1 MKKLYY
7 IYIPLF
13 IILTFFLTS
22 CLGDKEQDV
31 TDSEKETYSITYRIS
46 TKSSNDQFASDD
58 EMMKTILLFIVDSN
72 NKIERKVAQTLPAT
86 KQVHEIEVKLT
97 AGIKTVYGFA
107 NLSAENIATA
117 GLNLE
122 EGVTMPDLSSATAT
136 IANGF
141 SINSTTNSYLPMSNK
156 TAFTVAKIAGQTF
169 NMELIRMVCK
179 MKLNFKNE
187 TGNTISLK
195 NIVLSPVTTSSV
207 YLLPRSNGEVPPELP
222 ESTTAGDYSYIFS
235 GTPSFISGGTL
246 NDFQFYFNE
255 SQVSQNGYFKLTL
268 NTLRDGITDEARM
281 SLTNLSYINRNNY
294 LPLDIV
300 LTDYRLDLEVLS
312 YPPIGGYPASVTKET
327 DGYHCKFP
335 GGGPFIITPKLVKIS
350 DNSIVSVGN
359 SEWSFSY
366 TDAAPTI
373 FDKAPE
379 LKNGEIK
386 GTIKSSA
393 GSKVMCI
400 VSVNVI
406 TSTNVTRTISYKMY
420 ISQN

>member
-1 MKKLYY
+1 MKKLHY

-13 IILTFFLTS
+13 ILLTFFFPS

-72 NKIERKVAQTLPAT
+72 NKIERKVAQTLPTT

-97 AGIKTVYGFA
+97 AGVKTVYGFA
-107 NLSAENIATA
+107 NLSAENIANA

-122 EGVTMPDLSSATAT
+122 EGATMPDLSSTTAT
-136 IANGF
+136 VDNGYTI
-141 SINSTTNSYLPMSNK
+141 SSATSNYLPMSNK
-156 TAFTVAKIAGQTF
+156 TIFTVAKIAGQTF
-169 NMELIRMVCK
+169 NMELIRMMCK

-195 NIVLSPVTTSSV
+195 NIVLTPVTTSSI

-222 ESTTAGDYSYIFS
+222 GSTTVGDYTYTFS
-235 GTPSFISGGTL
+235 GTPSFISGGAL

-268 NTLRDGITDEARM
+268 NTLRNGVTDEARM
-281 SLTNLSYINRNNY
+281 SLTNLSYINRNSY
-294 LPLDIV
+294 LPLDII
-300 LTDYRLDLEVLS
+300 LIDYRLDPEVLS

-335 GGGPFIITPKLVKIS
+335 GGGPFIITPKLMKIS
-350 DNSIVSVGN
+350 DNSAVSVAN
-359 SEWSFSY
+359 SDWNFSY

-393 GSKVMCI
+393 NSKIMCI

-406 TSTNVTRTISYKMY
+406 TSANVTRTISYKMY